1 MYSVA
6 KVPVKWIKKKN
17 SEFDA
22 AKSVLHKP
30 TRFLRVTKKKKMYI
44 QMRIPGCDLRH

>member
-22 AKSVLHKP
+22 AKSVLHKK
-30 TRFLRVTKKKKMYI
+30 RVTKKKKMYI